1 MRALRRS
8 RIVWNEL
15 IFGHTPLQRVLLTIA
30 LIPAL
35 AGCNADVYRDDADRQ
50 VQKLI
55 RQRQEQ
61 TTGYTPEVK
70 VDSPADVKPTP
81 KAYERVPVTQQPD
94 LSGDPIKSVRMV
106 LPVEPLG
113 PPAPKDGAPL
123 PDIQQDIFDEAYRIQ
138 KSRLAYG
145 PETGLEPDVKL
156 DLFAAINYAVQNSR
170 TYRDRMEQLYLS
182 ALDVTLERHLFTPR
196 PFVTT
201 DLRYTGSQADADYAS
216 ALTITQRAGVRQQ
229 LPYGG
234 EIVASGLVS
243 FVNALND
250 NVSDGESAE
259 LAIRGSIPLW
269 RRAGLINLEPLIQS
283 ERNLVYATRSFE
295 EYRRAFAVETSSRY
309 FRVLTQYSS
318 LRNRFTN
325 YRNLLSLVERT
336 EALFAA
342 GRVTALEVQR
352 AQQSLLNA
360 EDQLN
365 DSQLA
370 LQTSLDNF
378 KIFIGMPVTQALEIA
393 SIEVD
398 VQSIDLKSFD
408 AEAMA
413 LLYRLD
419 LQSARDRVEDARRRT
434 SNAENL
440 LGPALDLSGGAS
452 IGNRSNTPGRQVD
465 SRSLDY
471 DAGLSLDLPVDRLP
485 ERNAYRR
492 ALIGLEQAKR
502 GATELRE
509 SVLASVRSAERN
521 IRSAE
526 YTLQI
531 QQAGIDLARQRLDF
545 ANDSLLLGRVTTSR
559 EVVEAQTSL
568 LNAQDAYARARAD
581 LQIQM
586 LQYLRDTGTLRVDP
600 AAGILGLAMK
610 RVDLDRTDAE

>member
-1 MRALRRS
+1 
-8 RIVWNEL
+8 
-15 IFGHTPLQRVLLTIA
+15 LQRSLLTFVLL
-30 LIPAL
+30 PAL
-35 AGCNADVYRDDADRQ
+35 AGCTADAYRDDADRQ

-55 RQRQEQ
+55 RERQEQ
-61 TTGYTPEVK
+61 TTGYTPEVQ
-70 VDSPADVKPTP
+70 VESPEDVKPTS
-81 KAYERVPVTQQPD
+81 KSYARVPLTKQPD
-94 LSGDPIKSVRMV
+94 LQGDPITTVKLI

-113 PPAPKDGAPL
+113 PPAPSTEEPL
-123 PDIQQDIFDEAYRIQ
+123 PSLEEEIFNDAYRIQ
-138 KSRLAYG
+138 RMRLSFG
-145 PETGLEPDVKL
+145 PETGLQPDIKL
-156 DLFAAINYAVQNSR
+156 DLFAAINYAVLHSR
-170 TYRDRMEQLYLS
+170 TYRDRMEQLYLA
-182 ALDVTLERHLFTPR
+182 ALGVTLERHLFTPR

-201 DLRYTGSQADADYAS
+201 DMRYTASQSDADYAS

-250 NVSDGESAE
+250 NLSDGENAE

-283 ERNLVYATRSFE
+283 ERDLVYATRGFE
-295 EYRRAFAVETSSRY
+295 DFRRSFAVDTASRY
-309 FRVLTQYSS
+309 FRVITLYSA
-318 LRNRFTN
+318 LRNRFMN

-352 AQQSLLNA
+352 AQQSLLTA

-370 LQTSLDNF
+370 LQTALDSF
-378 KIFIGMPVTQALEIA
+378 KIFIGMPVTQELEIA

-398 VQSIDLKSFD
+398 VQAIDVDSFD
-408 AEAMA
+408 AEALA
-413 LLYRLD
+413 LKYRLD
-419 LQSARDRVEDARRRT
+419 LQSAQDRVEDARRRT

-452 IGNRSNTPGRQVD
+452 IGNRPDTPARQID
-465 SRSLDY
+465 SRALDY
-471 DAGLSLDLPVDRLP
+471 DAGLTLDLPVDRLP

-502 GATELRE
+502 GAIDLRE

-521 IRSAE
+521 IRAAE

-545 ANDSLLLGRVTTSR
+545 ANESLLLGRVTNSR

-610 RVDLDRTDAE
+610 RVDLERVD